1 LLECSV
7 KFHTFDEGVSWIWD
21 TNLVPGGAWSHDMH
35 IPGGGHVV
43 GYEMKGWFLDELLSC
58 GIGHDEV
65 W

>member
-1 LLECSV
+1 M
-7 KFHTFDEGVSWIWD
+7 SWIWD